1 MDIRQTI
8 LSEMQNIATGHDRN
22 LAPLTDDLL
31 LLDSGFDSL
40 CFAILVARLEDELG
54 IDPFSAAE
62 EVTFPNT
69 LGEMIELYVRAAPPA

>member
-8 LSEMQNIATGHDRN
+8 LSEMQNIAASHDRD

-31 LLDSGFDSL
+31 LIDSGFDSL

-54 IDPFSAAE
+54 IDPFSSTE
-62 EVTFPNT
+62 EVAFPVT
-69 LGEMIELYVRAAPPA
+69 LGDMIELYVRAMPA

>member
-1 MDIRQTI
+1 VNIRQTI
-8 LSEMQNIATGHDRN
+8 LLEMQNIAASHDRN

-62 EVTFPNT
+62 EVAFPIT
-69 LGEMIELYVRAAPPA
+69 LGDMIELYVQAAPA

>member
-8 LSEMQNIATGHDRN
+8 LSEMQNIAASHDRD

-31 LLDSGFDSL
+31 LIDSGFDSL

-54 IDPFSAAE
+54 IDPFSSAE
-62 EVTFPNT
+62 EVAFPIT
-69 LGEMIELYVRAAPPA
+69 LGDMIELYVQAMPA

>member
-8 LSEMQNIATGHDRN
+8 LSEMQNIAASHDRD

-31 LLDSGFDSL
+31 LIDSGFDSL

-54 IDPFSAAE
+54 IDPFSSAE
-62 EVTFPNT
+62 EVAFPVT
-69 LGEMIELYVRAAPPA
+69 LGDMIELYVQAMPA

>member
-8 LSEMQNIATGHDRN
+8 LSEMQNIAASHDRD
-22 LAPLTDDLL
+22 LAPLTDDLP

-40 CFAILVARLEDELG
+40 CFAILVSRLEDELG

-62 EVTFPNT
+62 EVAFPVT
-69 LGEMIELYVRAAPPA
+69 LGDMIELYVQATPA

>member
-8 LSEMQNIATGHDRN
+8 LSEMQNIAASHDRD

-31 LLDSGFDSL
+31 LIDSGFDSL

-54 IDPFSAAE
+54 IDPFSSAE
-62 EVTFPNT
+62 GVAFPVT
-69 LGEMIELYVRAAPPA
+69 LGDMIELYVQAMPA

>member
-1 MDIRQTI
+1 VNIRQTI
-8 LSEMQNIATGHDRN
+8 LLEMQNIAASHDRN

-62 EVTFPNT
+62 EVAFPIT
-69 LGEMIELYVRAAPPA
+69 LGDMIELYVQATAP